1 MESLHGLSYAA
12 HRSTMKRRLFLVSL
26 IVAIT
31 PIRAEDPKPT
41 AEFVMSLV
49 RRSYALQ
56 DHKMTGRLRDDAT
69 GREEPLELTLSS
81 TVMRFLFRNSPPEI
95 VHLDL
100 TTSPAT
106 LWQVKSGGSSQVPL
120 KNAADPVRGMDFNYE
135 DLSLRFIYW
144 KNVKM
149 LDAEARI
156 TAARIK
162 CWLIR
167 VTAPDQN
174 GPYYTV
180 DLWVHKDSGGVAKME
195 AYDTRSKMV
204 KRFEVRKMQKV
215 DGATV
220 LKEMVI
226 ESLNQ
231 LSGDVK
237 GRTYMTM
244 DAPAKH

>member
-1 MESLHGLSYAA
+1 
-12 HRSTMKRRLFLVSL
+12 
-26 IVAIT
+26 
-31 PIRAEDPKPT
+31 
-41 AEFVMSLV
+41 
-49 RRSYALQ
+49 
-56 DHKMTGRLRDDAT
+56 MTGRLRDDST

-81 TVMRFLFRNSPPEI
+81 TVMRFLFKNTPPEI

-106 LWQVKSGGSSQVPL
+106 LWQVKPGGSSQVPL

-149 LDAEARI
+149 LDADARI

-167 VTAPDQN
+167 VTAPNQS

-195 AYDTRSKMV
+195 AYNTQSKMV
-204 KRFEVRKMQKV
+204 KRFQVTKMQKV
-215 DGATV
+215 GEATV
-220 LKEMVI
+220 LKEMKI
-226 ESLNQ
+226 ESFNPLN
-231 LSGDVK
+231 GDIK

-244 DAPAKH
+244 DQPVKQN